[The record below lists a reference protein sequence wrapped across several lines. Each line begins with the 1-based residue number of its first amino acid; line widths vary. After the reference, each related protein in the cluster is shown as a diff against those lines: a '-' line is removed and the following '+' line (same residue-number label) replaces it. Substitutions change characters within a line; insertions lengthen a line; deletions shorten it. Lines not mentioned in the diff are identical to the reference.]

1 LAAEYLGVI
10 LPVVCN
16 ANVSRE
22 EKIKHPVFY
31 LRTKN
36 LSSLF
41 ANNADTS
48 SQKTSD
54 MEKEAKQFSEGF
66 KNVREQLLQLAQVLQ
81 DFSTDI
87 GQQISDE
94 IRRVTNDI
102 EDLSKKLEE

>member
-1 LAAEYLGVI
+1 
-10 LPVVCN
+10 
-16 ANVSRE
+16 
-22 EKIKHPVFY
+22 
-31 LRTKN
+31 
-36 LSSLF
+36 
-41 ANNADTS
+41 
-48 SQKTSD
+48 

-81 DFSTDI
+81 DFSADI